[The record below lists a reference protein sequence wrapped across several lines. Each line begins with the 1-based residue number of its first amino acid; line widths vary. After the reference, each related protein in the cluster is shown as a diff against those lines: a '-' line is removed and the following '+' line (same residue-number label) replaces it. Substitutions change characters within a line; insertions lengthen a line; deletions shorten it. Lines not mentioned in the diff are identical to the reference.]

1 MQPGAGCL
9 GGRWGQHGLE
19 GTEALVQI
27 KEGALGVGVVKAT
40 LCHQSHLVQ
49 REVPEL
55 GAQEGMLLGATRHH
69 ISQGQTVLHQGR
81 SIEAQAQES
90 PKKCQYYSLW
100 GKVTKLEAQ
109 RHLRS
114 LCRVPPRAARAWR
127 LTLVGD
133 WSNKGAN

>member
-1 MQPGAGCL
+1 MSTEETCYGTGCEVGS
-9 GGRWGQHGLE
+9 GG
-19 GTEALVQI
+19 
-27 KEGALGVGVVKAT
+27 
-40 LCHQSHLVQ
+40 
-49 REVPEL
+49 
-55 GAQEGMLLGATRHH
+55 
-69 ISQGQTVLHQGR
+69 QGQTVLHQGR